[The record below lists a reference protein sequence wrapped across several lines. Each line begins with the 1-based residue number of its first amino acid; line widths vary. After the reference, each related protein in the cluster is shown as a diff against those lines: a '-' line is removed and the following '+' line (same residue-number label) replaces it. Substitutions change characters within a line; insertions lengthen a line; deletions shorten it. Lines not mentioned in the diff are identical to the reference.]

1 VIAMRTS
8 MVKLATTKQQALE
21 RSLREAIARGQLKPG
36 TRLKQQE
43 LATLFGVSP
52 TPVRETLRRL
62 EGDGLVQYAPNRGI
76 TVAQV
81 DSLEIEEIY
90 LMRMALEGLAIHE
103 ATQKLTPADLAILT
117 NLQERMK
124 RATAQGRLRTLRELN
139 YDFHMAI
146 YTRSGYNRLLQVV
159 QALWGLF
166 PWDTIQVIPGRA
178 ETSMREHDEILRE
191 LRAGSADR
199 AEKRMRAHIA
209 KSFSHL
215 RTHLVKK
222 RQIRGA
228 TTRPIHT
235 GGLKV

>member
-1 VIAMRTS
+1 MLKHRMPQSSVTGL
-8 MVKLATTKQQALE
+8 KQATTKQQALE
-21 RSLREAIARGQLKPG
+21 RSLREAIARGRLKPG

-103 ATQKLTPADLAILT
+103 ATLKLTREDLALLS

-124 RATAQGRLRTLRELN
+124 RATCQRRLKTLRELN

-146 YTRSGYNRLLQVV
+146 YARSGYNRLLQVV

-178 ETSMREHDEILRE
+178 ETSVREHDAILKA
-191 LRAGSADR
+191 LRASSARR
-199 AEKRMRAHIA
+199 AETQMRAHIA

-215 RTHLVKK
+215 RTHLVK
-222 RQIRGA
+222 RRRIQGT
-228 TTRPIHT
+228 TTR
-235 GGLKV
+235 